1 MAKIDKSKWDTNIKV
16 SQKTIDEIKKMGMT
30 KALKTVAGA
39 TKASKMDSSAAAWA
53 EGVKRLYGSNR
64 VSTAVKS
71 AAPKGARGSASVKVT
86 PKKPAGYGYAGGA
99 KSMNTGK
106 KK

>member
-53 EGVKRLYGSNR
+53 EGVKRLYGANR
-64 VSTAVKS
+64 VA
-71 AAPKGARGSASVKVT
+71 GAIKTST
-86 PKKPAGYGYAGGA
+86 PKPKATTSGPLSAKKKATYTSSGP